1 MVTLPYRM
9 PKILLCE
16 SMLELLSFHTLLVDM
31 KIALKLLYI
40 YKKNLWL
47 HMYDKKRQQKGKRNF
62 LELQKL
68 EVTFKNSGAQI
79 PKSRFTLV
87 ALSVS

>member
-1 MVTLPYRM
+1 M
-9 PKILLCE
+9 
-16 SMLELLSFHTLLVDM
+16 D
-31 KIALKLLYI
+31 
-40 YKKNLWL
+40 
-47 HMYDKKRQQKGKRNF
+47 DKKRQQKGKRNF